1 MSILDNYHNIKNTIN
16 SLSKNANLIV
26 VTKNFNMDKIDPI
39 IKAGHINFGENKV
52 QEATYKW
59 TDILKNNKHINLHL
73 LGNLQS
79 NKVPEAVNIFNYI
92 HSLGSEKLANKL
104 IQEENKKNKK
114 LKYFIQI
121 NLGDEAQK
129 SGIGVKDS
137 ADFIDFCKNQLKL
150 NILGLMCIPPADKD
164 PNLYFSNLKKL
175 ATAANL
181 SDLSMGMTHDYV
193 DAIRNGSTYIRIGTG
208 IFGQRL

>member
-59 TDILKNNKHINLHL
+59 IDILKNNKHINLHL

-104 IQEENKKNKK
+104 SA
-114 LKYFIQI
+114 
-121 NLGDEAQK
+121 AQK
-129 SGIGVKDS
+129 NY
-137 ADFIDFCKNQLKL
+137 AKNLKL
-150 NILGLMCIPPADKD
+150 FI
-164 PNLYFSNLKKL
+164 
-175 ATAANL
+175 
-181 SDLSMGMTHDYV
+181 
-193 DAIRNGSTYIRIGTG
+193 
-208 IFGQRL
+208 

>member
-1 MSILDNYHNIKNTIN
+1 
-16 SLSKNANLIV
+16 
-26 VTKNFNMDKIDPI
+26 
-39 IKAGHINFGENKV
+39 
-52 QEATYKW
+52 
-59 TDILKNNKHINLHL
+59 
-73 LGNLQS
+73 LQS

-92 HSLGSEKLANKL
+92 HSLGSVKLANKL
-104 IQEENKKNKK
+104 IQEKNKKNKK

-121 NLGDEAQK
+121 NLGDEVQK
-129 SGIGVKDS
+129 SGISVKDS
-137 ADFIDFCKNQLKL
+137 TDFIDFCKNQLKL

-181 SDLSMGMTHDYV
+181 FDLSMGMTHDYV